1 MIEPSHVAGLV
12 SLTIVGL
19 AAYSSWVGLG
29 GNQLGRL
36 KEWVDQDFPEI
47 RHTPKTTWLTGFRYN
62 RHGIPQV
69 AKLEVPVF
77 LDYDIESRLGRFSA
91 VDTFARSTNVLD
103 GEQTTHDKDLVQ
115 YDFGLDLELQPG
127 GRVAVTEIFKR
138 ISITEIEPIIE
149 DSACE
154 RRSDKE

>member
-1 MIEPSHVAGLV
+1 MIEPSTGLGIV
-12 SLTIVGL
+12 SLVIVGL
-19 AAYSSWVGLG
+19 AAYYTWTGLG

-36 KEWVDQDFPEI
+36 KEWVEHDFPEI

-69 AKLEVPVF
+69 AKLETPVF
-77 LDYDIESRLGRFSA
+77 LDYDAETRLGRFSA

-103 GEQTTHDKDLVQ
+103 GEQATHDKDLVQ
-115 YDFGLDLELQPG
+115 YDFGLDLELQLG

-154 RRSDKE
+154 RSSNES